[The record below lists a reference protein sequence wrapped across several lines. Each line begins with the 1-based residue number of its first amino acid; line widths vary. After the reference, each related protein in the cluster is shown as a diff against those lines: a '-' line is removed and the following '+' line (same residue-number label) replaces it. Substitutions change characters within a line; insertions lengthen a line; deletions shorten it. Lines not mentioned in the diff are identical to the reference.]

1 MGLPKAKK
9 LLMLCLALLIAFAAT
24 VWLYEGLS
32 ARKAVSGTSS
42 SSDWCKQQEDCIYEA
57 ALRYQMQNSE
67 GHEPS
72 SLFFLSMEQA
82 RDPGGDLL
90 KHLANNAFRVKP
102 VSDSLDQRTLIKNK
116 DTGESGVILRVGKIT
131 WVDKDRVH
139 VGLSAYSGLGDVK
152 AYIYHLTRGEKGWI
166 VTKRE
171 FELES

>member
-1 MGLPKAKK
+1 MGLPKPK
-9 LLMLCLALLIAFAAT
+9 LLTLCLALLVAFAAT
-24 VWLYEGLS
+24 IWLYQGLS
-32 ARKAVSGTSS
+32 ARKAGSGTS
-42 SSDWCKQQEDCIYEA
+42 SSDWCKQPEDCIYEA
-57 ALRYQMQNSE
+57 AFRYQMRNSE

-82 RDPGGDLL
+82 RDPDGDLL

-102 VSDSLDQRTLIKNK
+102 VSDSLDQRTLIKNR

-131 WVDKDRVH
+131 WVDKDRVR
-139 VGLSAYSGLGDVK
+139 VGLSAYSGWGDVK
-152 AYIYHLTRGEKGWI
+152 AYVYHLTRGEKEWI